1 MWKPP
6 LQHQVLRSKLNTQ
19 IDDWISRK
27 CLKYYYEYN
36 IISDIVP
43 KQSSITHTP
52 HSPVPFAISPSLT
65 PDDKMLTPE
74 LILTLSGPSS
84 VEMGNDL

>member
-1 MWKPP
+1 MLKF
-6 LQHQVLRSKLNTQ
+6 
-19 IDDWISRK
+19 
-27 CLKYYYEYN
+27 KYYLY
-36 IISDIVP
+36 IISDIGP